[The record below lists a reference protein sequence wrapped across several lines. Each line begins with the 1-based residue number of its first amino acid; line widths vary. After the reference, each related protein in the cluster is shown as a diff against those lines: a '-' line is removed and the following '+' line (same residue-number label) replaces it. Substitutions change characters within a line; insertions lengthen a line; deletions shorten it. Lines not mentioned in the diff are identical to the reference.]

1 MIATLPEGKPRR
13 LDAGSQEG
21 RSMIRQVKFVGIAV
35 RDQDAALAFWTEKVG
50 FRVATDQPMGP
61 GAGQRWIELAIPGAE
76 TRVTLFTPPG
86 HEDRVGSFFNG
97 SFACDDVEH
106 TWRQMSAR
114 GVEFTRPPTREPW
127 GTSAIFKDPEGNT
140 FVLSSS

>member
-1 MIATLPEGKPRR
+1 MIK
-13 LDAGSQEG
+13 
-21 RSMIRQVKFVGIAV
+21 QVKFVGIPV
-35 RDQDAALAFWTEKVG
+35 RDQDAALAFWTDKVG
-50 FRVATDQPMGP
+50 FKVATDQPMGP
-61 GAGQRWIELAIPGAE
+61 GQRWVELSIPGAE

-86 HEDRVGSFFNG
+86 HEDRVGGFFNG

-106 TWRQMSAR
+106 TYRQMAAR
-114 GVEFTRPPTREPW
+114 GVEFTRGPTSEQW